1 MRSLLT
7 GGSKS
12 ALDACR
18 ERGALGS
25 TLVVAGMK
33 YFLEVEIGRT
43 TCTKSQPNLA
53 SCPFH
58 NEPHIER
65 GCAGGTTVEPCTAL
79 TDGPSLPPQKMLCSF
94 QVHTVP
100 WLGVVSMGKSSC
112 QAE

>member
-12 ALDACR
+12 ALNACR

-58 NEPHIER
+58 DEPHLQR
-65 GCAGGTTVEPCTAL
+65 
-79 TDGPSLPPQKMLCSF
+79 KMLCSF